1 MFDDYLKNE
10 NIFIKLM
17 YILSYLFVFCM
28 NKSFFLRIFYLVIL
42 MSKLCEK
49 SIYIKEVVKLSYCL
63 VNESF

>member
-1 MFDDYLKNE
+1 MFDYYLKNE

-28 NKSFFLRIFYLVIL
+28 IKSFFLIFYLVIL